1 MTEKKAKTKLKEI
14 KKAMESF
21 PKEVRRQ
28 ERAYREEMKIRK
40 AFGSLSLIPQ
50 SNKRPT
56 KPKKML
62 RLKSDLS
69 IEEKVHPWRLCPRNQ
84 FYRGKHS
91 QKSYTRKDGTHV
103 RGSEHPNECVIN
115 RTGKDQL
122 YAAEIQKIAEL
133 HFGSLTDLPTD
144 NVLSE
149 FSREAMYDTF
159 IAGWTKYW
167 NEVLRPSERLEV
179 NFVKAL
185 IATESSFNPS
195 AWNGKKGKRCAR
207 GLMQVT
213 NESVAL
219 MHWGSKEIKDHFV
232 NLTDEDML
240 DPNLTIC
247 AGIRWLFRKRDIAE
261 SKYKDLTWPKV
272 VMLYKKYRSM
282 SDPEMQRF
290 LRTYEALKTG
300 DKSKLKER
308 AK

>member
-1 MTEKKAKTKLKEI
+1 
-14 KKAMESF
+14 
-21 PKEVRRQ
+21 
-28 ERAYREEMKIRK
+28 
-40 AFGSLSLIPQ
+40 
-50 SNKRPT
+50 
-56 KPKKML
+56 
-62 RLKSDLS
+62 
-69 IEEKVHPWRLCPRNQ
+69 
-84 FYRGKHS
+84 
-91 QKSYTRKDGTHV
+91 
-103 RGSEHPNECVIN
+103 
-115 RTGKDQL
+115 
-122 YAAEIQKIAEL
+122 
-133 HFGSLTDLPTD
+133 
-144 NVLSE
+144 
-149 FSREAMYDTF
+149 MYDTF